1 MVTLDNKKELQLL
14 ATEQFKEIKLEDEL
28 KLRYAIS
35 NFGRLV
41 SFTDR
46 IEHGRIVNGS
56 MTEGYRIFRYRI
68 RRGRK
73 IIYKHRFFHRLV
85 AEYFL
90 EKTSD
95 EQVYVLHLDHKLSND
110 LVGNLKW
117 ATKKEMLEH
126 QMTNPKVLKARQESK
141 KRIVEYARKR
151 DGYKLTSTKVMH
163 IKMLL
168 AKPNRTTRMK
178 TIAKRFGISLTQ
190 LYRIKTGEN
199 WGHVKINRQSD
210 TPFSPPALPRFLPR
224 EK

>member
-14 ATEQFKEIKLEDEL
+14 AAEKFEEIKLEEKL

-46 IEHGRIVNGS
+46 IEYGRIVNGS
-56 MTEGYRIFRYRI
+56 ITEGYRLFRYRI
-68 RRGRK
+68 RRGKK
-73 IIYKHRFFHRLV
+73 ITYKHRFFHKLV
-85 AEYFL
+85 AEHFL

-95 EQVYVLHLDHKLSND
+95 EQAYVLHLDHNLSND
-110 LVGNLKW
+110 HVGNLKW

-126 QMTNPKVLKARQESK
+126 QQTNPKVLKARKVST
-141 KRIVEYARKR
+141 KRIVEYSRKR

-190 LYRIKTGEN
+190 LYRIKTGKN
-199 WGHVKINRQSD
+199 WGHVKINRRSV
-210 TPFSPPALPRFLPR
+210 
-224 EK
+224 